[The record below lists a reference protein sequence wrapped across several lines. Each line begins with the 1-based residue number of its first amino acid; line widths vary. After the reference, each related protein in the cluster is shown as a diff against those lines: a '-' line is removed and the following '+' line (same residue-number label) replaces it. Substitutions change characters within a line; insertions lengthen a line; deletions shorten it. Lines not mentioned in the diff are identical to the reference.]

1 MTYQFKNKN
10 ERIMFMK
17 KKKVDKCL
25 KVTREM
31 NEEMKM
37 DEEQIVLLWNMLSD
51 ENKASFEQK

>member
-1 MTYQFKNKN
+1 
-10 ERIMFMK
+10 MK

-37 DEEQIVLLWNMLSD
+37 DEEQIQNVNIFVFQISV
-51 ENKASFEQK
+51 Q